1 MTKLPAKKPK
11 KTEDPSKL
19 ASAIKDLIGKHLEGK
34 IEGDEI
40 LAITAQITQ
49 VVTTMHY
56 SGPLPHPQH
65 FKGYEDV
72 LPGAAERILSMAENS
87 MAHSSSMEQKQIAIY
102 KQEVESGISDKIH
115 GRRYGV
121 FVILV
126 LIACAFASLFVTD
139 NPLVQAIFLGAA
151 TISGVVEITLGRK
164 DKD

>member
-1 MTKLPAKKPK
+1 MTKLPTKTPK
-11 KTEDPSKL
+11 KTEASSIL
-19 ASAIKDLIGKHLEGK
+19 ASRINKLIGAHLEGK
-34 IEGDEI
+34 IEGDEL

-49 VVTTMHY
+49 VVTTTYY

-65 FKGYEDV
+65 FKVYEDV

-87 MAHSSSMEQKQIAIY
+87 MAHSGSIEQQEIAIH

-121 FVILV
+121 FVILI

>member
-1 MTKLPAKKPK
+1 MTKLPTKTPK
-11 KTEDPSKL
+11 KTEASSKL
-19 ASAIKDLIGKHLEGK
+19 ASRINKLIGAHLEGK
-34 IEGDEI
+34 IEGDEL

-49 VVTTMHY
+49 VVTTTYY

-65 FKGYEDV
+65 FKVYEDV

-87 MAHSSSMEQKQIAIY
+87 MAHSGSIEQQEIAIH
-102 KQEVESGISDKIH
+102 KQEVESGIRDKIH

-139 NPLVQAIFLGAA
+139 SPIVLAIFLGAA
-151 TISGVVEITLGRK
+151 TVGGVVEITRGRK

>member
-1 MTKLPAKKPK
+1 MTKLPTNTPK
-11 KTEDPSKL
+11 KTEYPSDL
-19 ASAIKDLIGKHLEGK
+19 ASVIKELIGNHLEGK
-34 IEGDEI
+34 IEGDEL
-40 LAITAQITQ
+40 LAVTAQITHI
-49 VVTTMHY
+49 VTTKHY
-56 SGPLPHPQH
+56 SGALPHLQH

-87 MAHSSSMEQKQIAIY
+87 MAHSGSMEQQQIAIH

-126 LIACAFASLFVTD
+126 LIGCAFASLFITD
-139 NPLVQAIFLGAA
+139 NPIVQAIFLGAA

-164 DKD
+164 NKD